1 MRKLNKTD
9 NIIFIIFI
17 LFIIITY
24 IFRYIDYKETNKED
38 FKNYS
43 DIYFKIS
50 IMSAVITGIFMLWFL
65 IRTGIDLSKPSI
77 SDTNIYGIK
86 TIQPGFKPF

>member
-1 MRKLNKTD
+1 
-9 NIIFIIFI
+9 
-17 LFIIITY
+17 
-24 IFRYIDYKETNKED
+24 
-38 FKNYS
+38 
-43 DIYFKIS
+43 
-50 IMSAVITGIFMLWFL
+50 MSAVITGIFMLWFL